1 MEFID
6 SRQIEELETDYT
18 TTHKYFEYDNEG
30 NLYQVAIHVNFYD
43 SPNDKEIGIVGEET
57 LKIKY
62 FKNEKSACKYYDSE
76 KI

>member
-18 TTHKYFEYDNEG
+18 TTHKYFEYDNED
-30 NLYQVAIHVNFYD
+30 NVYQVAIHVNFYD
-43 SPNDKEIGIVGEET
+43 SPNDKENGIVGEKT

-62 FKNEKSACKYYDSE
+62 FKNEKNACKYYDSE